1 MWIYH
6 ISANFV
12 VVKELLKHAWISG
25 PSRKFLIQKCT
36 KMTAVGEIDSSLSA
50 KCLDLCQTLA
60 GQGLAFNFSL
70 KIGSSFSF
78 SLDARD
84 KGPASNIPGKT
95 KKRPSPSRLRR
106 NARRMEAFLKRKLS
120 PAPVTPE
127 SDCEPDIG
135 VTQLGANIF
144 KCDICENVF
153 KSDNALR
160 IHKGK
165 DHKIQELPQL
175 EKTRGPDIEKS
186 LQMSPSKDVRE
197 ELPNMQLLPCGMVV
211 FACESCGDKYNSK
224 VNFNNH
230 KENPYNALCKQFY
243 LASPSWVHWIVTN
256 PILCGVTTL
265 KVFADWKILRGC
277 FGKYTSDLIWELEN
291 KQIVLGEIQRCSKR
305 SVDITCL
312 QMQTAEFDKCTTAKP
327 SNPYIGSAQIHANPW
342 GPLLS
347 HAYVGTFCHWDNHS
361 HWKRWLIIIILMIKL
376 CQIY

>member
-1 MWIYH
+1 
-6 ISANFV
+6 
-12 VVKELLKHAWISG
+12 
-25 PSRKFLIQKCT
+25 
-36 KMTAVGEIDSSLSA
+36 MTAVGEIDSSLSA

-135 VTQLGANIF
+135 VTQLGANFF

-243 LASPSWVHWIVTN
+243 LASPS
-256 PILCGVTTL
+256 
-265 KVFADWKILRGC
+265 
-277 FGKYTSDLIWELEN
+277 
-291 KQIVLGEIQRCSKR
+291 
-305 SVDITCL
+305 
-312 QMQTAEFDKCTTAKP
+312 
-327 SNPYIGSAQIHANPW
+327 
-342 GPLLS
+342 
-347 HAYVGTFCHWDNHS
+347 
-361 HWKRWLIIIILMIKL
+361 
-376 CQIY
+376 